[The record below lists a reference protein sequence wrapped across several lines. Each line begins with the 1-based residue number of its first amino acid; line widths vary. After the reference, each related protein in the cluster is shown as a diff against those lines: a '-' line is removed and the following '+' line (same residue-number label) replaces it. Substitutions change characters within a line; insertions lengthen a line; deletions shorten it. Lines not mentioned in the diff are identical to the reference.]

1 MPVNSDVWH
10 QDHAIERREMNV
22 SRSDRMTRVF
32 VLTWEDLE
40 RFLSSVGGVL
50 PKYSIDAACTDRL
63 NRSFETIDDLREFG
77 NPERCAITELKIVGL
92 DERGYEKL
100 SVTLN
105 SDARHNVRIYVNA
118 DDQIG
123 IRLNEIAN
131 DFVDSLRP
139 WYSWVSRT
147 DWYLATF
154 GLWVLFWVI
163 RYGPILMNTEFITIK
178 SSDEGIPIRAFGKGV
193 LLGSLPMFIGVALNI
208 VRSRFFPMGF
218 FAFGHGHNRHNR
230 LEVIRTVVIVAFVIS
245 IISSVVVTWFQ

>member
-1 MPVNSDVWH
+1 
-10 QDHAIERREMNV
+10 MNV

-32 VLTWEDLE
+32 VLDWEDLK
-40 RFLSSVGGVL
+40 RFLSAVSGAL
-50 PKYSIDAACTDRL
+50 PKYSINAVCADRL
-63 NRSFETIDDLREFG
+63 NRSFESIDSLCEFG
-77 NPERCAITELKIVGL
+77 NPERCAITELKIAGL

-118 DDQIG
+118 EDQIG
-123 IRLNEIAN
+123 ISLNEIAN
-131 DFVDSLRP
+131 DFIDSLRP

-163 RYGPILMNTEFITIK
+163 SYGPILMKAEFITIK
-178 SSDEGIPIRAFGKGV
+178 SSDEGFPLHALGKGV
-193 LLGSLPMFIGVALNI
+193 LLGTLPMFLGVALNM

-218 FAFGHGHNRHNR
+218 FAFGHGHNRHSR
-230 LEVIRTVVIVAFVIS
+230 LEVIRTVVIVAFMIS